1 MLKNFGPNLGEPQ
14 VARRTFEQ
22 ADAELVLE
30 IGNAAADGRD
40 RHLEAARRLRKAVC
54 LVDKDAPLSRPVKRA
69 GRILCRP
76 VLAGLHH
83 EYVRI

>member
-1 MLKNFGPNLGEPQ
+1 VGAVCGKAARTVLCGGRSVMSVPTAIIIVLGEAHLRRILKSY
-14 VARRTFEQ
+14 ARYYNETRT
-22 ADAELVLE
+22 
-30 IGNAAADGRD
+30 
-40 RHLEAARRLRKAVC
+40 HLAL
-54 LVDKDAPLSRPVKRA
+54 DKDAPLSRPVKRA